1 MKHGSDHPFQMGKR
15 KFLKA
20 TDPKRLE
27 RQAHEIYTSIKKAIP
42 KIPFKTEVDSEEV
55 LFFKGY
61 NGIKAIYE
69 EMLNSSNE
77 GDEFLII
84 GARGG
89 EDVSIKTYRNF
100 FKNYNDRRIKKRI
113 IQKIIMDLELKKQIG
128 DYYNNL
134 KFTRVK
140 YLDQKTLAPIVIFP
154 KAIGIVQWK
163 EEPTLYLMK
172 GKLIV
177 ESFKQYFDV
186 LWKAAKFL

>member
-1 MKHGSDHPFQMGKR
+1 MGKR